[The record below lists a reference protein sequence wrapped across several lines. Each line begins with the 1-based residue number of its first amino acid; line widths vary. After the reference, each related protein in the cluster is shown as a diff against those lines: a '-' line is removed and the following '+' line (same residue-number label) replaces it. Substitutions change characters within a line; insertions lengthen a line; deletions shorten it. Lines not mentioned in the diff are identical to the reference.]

1 MKSKTEAQSTP
12 VGTGFQVEANGIS
25 FRCRIDG
32 AEQAPWLI
40 FSNSLATNLSMWDGQ
55 VAVFGRS
62 YRILRYDQRG
72 HGGTSVPGEGC
83 TFDQLADDVVALL
96 DALRIERA
104 TFVGISMGAITA
116 LRLAARYASRM
127 ARIVACDGQW
137 ASPAGSAELWE
148 ERIKVA
154 GSQGMDALVEPTVQ
168 RWFRPAFLAAN
179 PPVLGKVRQMI
190 ATTPAG
196 GYIACSK
203 ALEKFDFRESLR
215 ESSVPTLFVVGAL
228 DGTMPQAMR
237 EMHQA
242 LAGSQ
247 FREIAEA
254 GHLPNIE
261 QAEEFNR
268 ILAGY
273 LG

>member
-1 MKSKTEAQSTP
+1 MKSKAGAQSTP
-12 VGTGFQVEANGIS
+12 VGTGFQVEANGLS
-25 FRCRIDG
+25 FHCRIDG
-32 AEQAPWLI
+32 AEQGQWLV

-55 VAVFGRS
+55 VARFENS

-72 HGGTSVPGEGC
+72 HGGTSVPKEGC

-96 DALRIERA
+96 DAVGIARA
-104 TFVGISMGAITA
+104 TFVGVSMGAITA
-116 LRLAARYASRM
+116 LRLAARYADRVP
-127 ARIVACDGQW
+127 RIVACDGQW

-154 GSQGMDALVEPTVQ
+154 SSQGMGALVEPTVQ

-179 PPVLGKVRQMI
+179 SPVLAKVRQMI
-190 ATTPAG
+190 AATPAG

-203 ALEKFDFRESLR
+203 ALEKFDFRESVKGIA
-215 ESSVPTLFVVGAL
+215 VPTLFVVGVL
-228 DGTMPQAMR
+228 DGVMPQAMR

-242 LAGSQ
+242 LGGSH

-254 GHLPNIE
+254 GHLPNVE
-261 QAEEFNR
+261 QPEEFNR
-268 ILAGY
+268 ILADF
-273 LG
+273 LR